1 MYPRILQISVAPE
14 RAYVPANCWFTRAE
28 QFGAVGGVRDREARR
43 QADDE
48 FARRCHTPPSCSV
61 SERVRSGRFR
71 NRKGKTVEQFLQ
83 IAGAVA
89 AVELLMRGW
98 REVRG
103 ARRIVS
109 IAGLNAD
116 LIVRNGCVPVQFAGS
131 KYRSVGAFVAVLG
144 FLFVVPNTRKH
155 AFWVNSAM
163 AIRDGREIAYSEI
176 RAGDKLRVVLD
187 GGERPKAFTRSLKRG
202 NSGGYRMIAI
212 REFADAGVP
221 RYAHCITV
229 RTRGMYAPT
238 RVDGR
243 VPQWLQY
250 DVVAAAPRSRFQNGE
265 LALADVPDDAVHLVL
280 TPTHA
285 DQHSESSTPRVG
297 AIRRLLLRRNVNPWL
312 AFLHII
318 TKYGVLY
325 VILWASGPVS
335 GVPAVAALV
344 GFAGLV
350 VSLAFWRSIWRKMQQ
365 EPLQRP
371 QPRTAETERIVATSL
386 EWRPTHLVNTAP
398 PKLWTGATS
407 HCLSVGRVLNGTDAK
422 TILGHRWHRFSYV
435 FAGIRR
441 AYVRFKER

>member
-1 MYPRILQISVAPE
+1 M
-14 RAYVPANCWFTRAE
+14 
-28 QFGAVGGVRDREARR
+28 
-43 QADDE
+43 
-48 FARRCHTPPSCSV
+48 
-61 SERVRSGRFR
+61 
-71 NRKGKTVEQFLQ
+71 EQFLQ

-98 REVRG
+98 REVRAAG
-103 ARRIVS
+103 RIVP
-109 IAGLNAD
+109 IVGLNAD
-116 LIVRNGCVPVQFAGS
+116 LIGRHGCVPVQFAGS
-131 KYRSVGAFVAVLG
+131 KYGAVGVLVAMLG
-144 FLFVVPNTRKH
+144 FLFVVPNTRKR
-155 AFWVNSAM
+155 AFWVDTAI
-163 AIRDGREIAYSEI
+163 AIRDGREVAYSEI
-176 RAGDKLRVVLD
+176 RAGDKLRVVLES
-187 GGERPKAFTRSLKRG
+187 GERPNAFIRSLKRG

-212 REFADAGVP
+212 REFGGTGAP
-221 RYAHCITV
+221 RHAHCVTV
-229 RTRGMYAPT
+229 RTSGMYAPT

-243 VPQWLQY
+243 VPQWLQF

-280 TPTHA
+280 SPTHA
-285 DQHSESSTPRVG
+285 DQRSESPTPRVG

-325 VILWASGPVS
+325 VILRVSAPVT
-335 GVPAVAALV
+335 GFPPVAALV

-407 HCLSVGRVLNGTDAK
+407 RCLSVGRVVNGTDGK
-422 TILGHRWHRFSYV
+422 SILRHWWHRISYV
-435 FAGIRR
+435 FADMRR
-441 AYVRFKER
+441 IYVRFKERSV

>member
-1 MYPRILQISVAPE
+1 M
-14 RAYVPANCWFTRAE
+14 
-28 QFGAVGGVRDREARR
+28 
-43 QADDE
+43 
-48 FARRCHTPPSCSV
+48 
-61 SERVRSGRFR
+61 
-71 NRKGKTVEQFLQ
+71 EQFLQ

-98 REVRG
+98 REVRAAG
-103 ARRIVS
+103 RIVP
-109 IAGLNAD
+109 IVGLNAD
-116 LIVRNGCVPVQFAGS
+116 LIGRHGCVPVQFAGS
-131 KYRSVGAFVAVLG
+131 KYRAVGVLVAVLG
-144 FLFVVPNTRKH
+144 FLFVVPNTRKR
-155 AFWVNSAM
+155 AFWVDTAI
-163 AIRDGREIAYSEI
+163 AIRDGREVAYSEI
-176 RAGDKLRVVLD
+176 RAGDKLRVVLES
-187 GGERPKAFTRSLKRG
+187 GERPNAFIRSLKRG

-212 REFADAGVP
+212 REFGGAGAP
-221 RYAHCITV
+221 RHAHCVTV
-229 RTRGMYAPT
+229 RTSGMYAPT

-243 VPQWLQY
+243 VPQWLQF

-280 TPTHA
+280 SPTHA
-285 DQHSESSTPRVG
+285 DQRSESPTPRVG

-325 VILWASGPVS
+325 VILRVSAPVT
-335 GVPAVAALV
+335 GFPPVAALV

-350 VSLAFWRSIWRKMQQ
+350 VSLAFWRSILGKMQQ

-371 QPRTAETERIVATSL
+371 QPRTAETERIVATSF
-386 EWRPTHLVNTAP
+386 EWRPTHLVNTP
-398 PKLWTGATS
+398 PPRLWTGATS

-441 AYVRFKER
+441 TYVRFNVR